1 MTEIIQT
8 LKNAWKYIKENK
20 TNIRETPDETITLSP
35 KQIEQ
40 GKKNGSIAGDPMIS
54 FGEKL

>member
-8 LKNAWKYIKENK
+8 LKNVWKCIKENK
-20 TNIRETPDETITLSP
+20 TDTRETPTENITITP
-35 KQIEQ
+35 EQIKQ
-40 GKKNGSIAGDPMIS
+40 GKKSGSIAGDPMIS